1 MYVYLVNLKFKGR
14 YSIYA
19 SADIHI
25 TIHIAIHRYVYQLM
39 GVFCDRLKLCS
50 KAAPNCQ
57 TDQNKGRYREQERS
71 FLLVS
76 LAQGICNPYYLPIPE
91 FSPITSLLHNGHS
104 SIKKMIM
111 TIS

>member
-1 MYVYLVNLKFKGR
+1 M
-14 YSIYA
+14 
-19 SADIHI
+19 D
-25 TIHIAIHRYVYQLM
+25 
-39 GVFCDRLKLCS
+39 VFCDRLKLCS

-76 LAQGICNPYYLPIPE
+76 LAEGICNPYYLPIPE

-104 SIKKMIM
+104 SIKKNYHDHI
-111 TIS
+111 IKLNLNFPSQSIKIVV